1 MTDQTDPPHHP
12 GEEPVMDRADL
23 LTALVLLA
31 LGAAILWWSW
41 AMPRLEV
48 RRIHPL
54 TVPGLVPGL
63 LGGALMLCSAILGL
77 RAWQRM
83 RQDGGEGWRALARLM
98 SSDAARRVAVLSAL
112 ILTYTLV
119 LVGLVPFWIAT
130 ALFVFAAIAVFE
142 LVLTDQPRP
151 LRAGLAWAAGQAVVV
166 AVIVTLVFER
176 GFLVRLP

>member
-1 MTDQTDPPHHP
+1 MTDQTDPPQHAE
-12 GEEPVMDRADL
+12 EEPVMDRADL
-23 LTALVLLA
+23 LTALVLFA

-41 AMPRLEV
+41 TMPRLEM

-83 RQDGGEGWRALARLM
+83 RQGTREGWRALARLL
-98 SSDAARRVAVLSAL
+98 SGDAARRVAVLSVL

-119 LVGLVPFWIAT
+119 LIGLVPFWIAT

-142 LVLTDQPRP
+142 LVLTDQTRP
-151 LRAGLAWAAGQAVVV
+151 LRAGLSWAAGQAFVV